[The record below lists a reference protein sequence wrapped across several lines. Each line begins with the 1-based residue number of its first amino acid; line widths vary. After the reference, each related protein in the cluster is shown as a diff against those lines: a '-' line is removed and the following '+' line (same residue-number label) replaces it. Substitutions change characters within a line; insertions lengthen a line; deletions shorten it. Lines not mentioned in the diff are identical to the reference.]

1 MRKSDY
7 IRERTMNVLIGILM
21 RDVYALQFFSFLA
34 QIFSDN
40 WYEHFYLIHS
50 QCQQLTKENN
60 NAK

>member
-7 IRERTMNVLIGILM
+7 IRERTMNVLIEILM

-34 QIFSDN
+34 QVFSDN
-40 WYEHFYLIHS
+40 WHFYLIHS